1 MVTVKLLKEYG
12 AVQAFFE
19 KDDFI
24 FEEGMQPV
32 YYYYIVSGE
41 VKLNTY
47 YEDDKEFIFSFYKEG
62 QNFGEGT
69 IFLKKA
75 YICNAIAVEPTEV
88 LLLNRSSFLLLIK
101 ENYDYA
107 LQVNYNLSK
116 KLYFQGL
123 MAPKISAQAAEKRIM
138 TLLEYLKKSWLQG
151 IEEEQPFIVDLTRQ
165 EIGDMTGLRVE
176 TVIRTIRKLKEENKL
191 RIEKGKIVL

>member
-1 MVTVKLLKEYG
+1 MMNVKLLLEYG
-12 AVQAFFE
+12 AIQTFFE

-24 FEEGMQPV
+24 FEEGMQPE
-32 YYYYIVSGE
+32 YFYYIVNGE

-47 YEDDKEFIFSFYKEG
+47 YEDDKEFIFNFYKKG
-62 QNFGEGT
+62 QNFGEGM
-69 IFLKKA
+69 IFLKKN
-75 YICNAIAVEPTEV
+75 YICNAIAVEPSEI
-88 LLLNRSSFLLLIK
+88 LLLNKSSFLFLIK
-101 ENYDYA
+101 ENFDYA
-107 LQVNYNLSK
+107 LQINYNLSK
-116 KLYFQGL
+116 KLYYQGL

-138 TLLEYLKKSWLQG
+138 TLLEYLKKNGLQG